1 MKSIMKSNISA
12 LLVLTFFGFGVGH
25 AQTAAPKKAATHAA
39 SVPAT
44 PQSTQKKA
52 ALPTMEEVEAS
63 MKRSFGYDP
72 GVSWQ
77 IFEIK
82 ESGIPGLAEVLVS
95 MNKQQPVHLFLAQ
108 DSQIA
113 IAGQMLP
120 FGPDPFA
127 PARANLKGAFGP
139 SRGGQNPLI
148 DIVEFSDLE
157 CPHCKAAQPV
167 LEKLYADFPQVR
179 FVFQQFPLPAS
190 LHPWALKAAQYA
202 DCAGQMNKDAFWKY
216 VDAIFENQGGIAL
229 ATADDKLKELAT
241 ANGYDAQK
249 ISACAASPETDARIK
264 KSQALGATLD
274 VNETPTVFI
283 NGRRVP
289 GIANIPYDNLKQL
302 VQFEIDHA
310 GKLEFS
316 DCIMLEQF

>member
-1 MKSIMKSNISA
+1 MTKSIMKSNTKA
-12 LLVLTFFGFGVGH
+12 LLTLILFACGVLN
-25 AQTAAPKKAATHAA
+25 AQTASSKKPATHAV
-39 SVPAT
+39 ST
-44 PQSTQKKA
+44 PQTSPSTQKKI
-52 ALPTMEEVEAS
+52 ALPTVDEVETS

-72 GVSWQ
+72 GVTWQ
-77 IFEIK
+77 ILDIK
-82 ESGIPGLAEVLVS
+82 ESSIPGLAEVLVS
-95 MNKQQPVHLFLAQ
+95 MNKQQPVHLYLAPGTQ
-108 DSQIA
+108 TA

-127 PARANLKGAFGP
+127 PARASLKGAFGP
-139 SRGGQNPLI
+139 SRGGQNPPI

-179 FVFQQFPLPAS
+179 FTFQQFPLPAS

-216 VDAIFENQGGIAL
+216 VDAIFENQAGIAL

-249 ISACAASPETDARIK
+249 ISTCAASPETDARIK

-274 VNETPTVFI
+274 VNETPTVFV
-283 NGRRVP
+283 NGRRVS
-289 GIANIPYDNLKQL
+289 GVANIPYDNLKQL

-310 GKLEFS
+310 GK
-316 DCIMLEQF
+316 